1 MRLNGKKVIVTGAGN
16 GIGKE
21 LVLTLLSKGAIVA
34 GLDVNKAALDA
45 LEDEVKSDRLKTYV
59 VDVSKKSNIEGF
71 YEKFKTDFEH
81 ADVLINNAGIIQPF
95 KNVTDLDDETIEK
108 VMNINFYGPMNL
120 TRIFLKDLL
129 KRPEAYVVNV
139 SSMGGFFPFPSQTVY
154 GASKAALKIFTEGL
168 YAELLNTHV
177 KVMVVFPGGCATN
190 ITKNSKVRVKKS
202 AGNSGY
208 KMTPPWVAAEK
219 IVKGIEK
226 DKFKVFIGQDAN
238 FMRMFYKFNS
248 KLAIKTINNAM
259 NK

>member
-45 LEDEVKSDRLKTYV
+45 LEEEVKSDRLKTYE

-71 YEKFKTDFEH
+71 YEKFKNDFEH
-81 ADVLINNAGIIQPF
+81 ADILINNAGIIQPF
-95 KNVTDLDDETIEK
+95 KNVVDLDDETIER

-120 TRIFLKDLL
+120 TRVFLKDLL

-202 AGNSGY
+202 TGNSSY